1 MQIPSHAYH
10 VSSTPERSDTGGAG
24 STNANA
30 AANVV
35 PPAAMACFVRRRQ
48 IGGAACRGGAGLY
61 RPDGGVNG
69 NNASRPSPPAPVA
82 VAKAPER
89 KMPTPLRPPSPPV
102 TQPMMGLA
110 ASTMAGFVAGGIGGA
125 LWAAYHHLARSRA
138 AAG

>member
-24 STNANA
+24 STSASA

-35 PPAAMACFVRRRQ
+35 PPAAIACFVRRRQ
-48 IGGAACRGGAGLY
+48 VGGTACRDAAGLY

-69 NNASRPSPPAPVA
+69 NNASRPSPPAPAATV
-82 VAKAPER
+82 PER
-89 KMPTPLRPPSPPV
+89 KMPTPLRPPSPPAA
-102 TQPMMGLA
+102 QPVMGLA

-125 LWAAYHHLARSRA
+125 LWAAYHYLARSRA
-138 AAG
+138 GAG

>member
-1 MQIPSHAYH
+1 MQIPSHSYH
-10 VSSTPERSDTGGAG
+10 VFSTPQRSDAGPAG
-24 STNANA
+24 SASTDSVV
-30 AANVV
+30 NVL
-35 PPAAMACFVRRRQ
+35 PPAAIACFARHRLARVTACRD
-48 IGGAACRGGAGLY
+48 GAALY

-69 NNASRPSPPAPVA
+69 NNASRPSPPAPVV

-89 KMPTPLRPPSPPV
+89 KMPTPLRPPPAAQPV
-102 TQPMMGLA
+102 MGLA